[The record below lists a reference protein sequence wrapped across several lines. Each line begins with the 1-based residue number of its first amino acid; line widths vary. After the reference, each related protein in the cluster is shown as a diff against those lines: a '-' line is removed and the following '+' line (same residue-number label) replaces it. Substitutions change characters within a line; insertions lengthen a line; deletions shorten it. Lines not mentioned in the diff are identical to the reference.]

1 MSRRE
6 PLAMRRIVQCLL
18 FAVLLALLPAAW
30 ALSGADLKDICER
43 REATFQLSCLM
54 YVGGV
59 SDGLNLAPGFYRGQE
74 EGTNEIIC
82 FPEGVKQAVRKNIVV
97 KYLEEHKE
105 QLETPAEVLIYM
117 ALKEAWPCPE

>member
-6 PLAMRRIVQCLL
+6 PRAMRRIVQYLL
-18 FAVLLALLPAAW
+18 FAVLLAPLSVAW

-59 SDGLNLAPGFYRGQE
+59 SDGLNLAPGFYRGQDV
-74 EGTNEIIC
+74 GSKEIIC

-97 KYLEEHKE
+97 EYLEAHEE

-117 ALKEAWPCPE
+117 ALREAWPCPE

>member
-1 MSRRE
+1 M
-6 PLAMRRIVQCLL
+6 
-18 FAVLLALLPAAW
+18 
-30 ALSGADLKDICER
+30 SGAITPKHRSKRDHR
-43 REATFQLSCLM
+43 RRRGEVARCDAPH
-54 YVGGV
+54 VGPRC
-59 SDGLNLAPGFYRGQE
+59 SE

-105 QLETPAEVLIYM
+105 QLETPAEVVIYM

>member
-1 MSRRE
+1 
-6 PLAMRRIVQCLL
+6 MRRCVRCLL
-18 FAVLLALLPAAW
+18 IIVLLGPVPAAW

-43 REATFQLSCLM
+43 PEATFQLSCLM

-74 EGTNEIIC
+74 DDANEIIC

-97 KYLEEHKE
+97 KYLDEHEE
-105 QLETPAEVLIYM
+105 QLEIPAEVLVYM
-117 ALKEAWPCPE
+117 ALREAWPCSD